1 MKKRILRIMTGIL
14 ILSIL
19 FSGITGCTDDASGG
33 DLVVTDMLGRE
44 VTISGDVETAVCI
57 GPGTLRLYT
66 YVADVDK
73 LCGVEQIEL
82 DNPIGRPYTMVYT
95 QLSDL
100 TVIGPGGP
108 ANSPDA
114 EKLLTAE
121 PDVIFST
128 YAKEAAAADD
138 LQEKT
143 GIPVISVSYGA
154 TAPFDDTLNAS
165 LKLIGTVMGTEERAE
180 EVLAFINDCKADLNT
195 RTSDIADADK
205 VSVYYGAQSYKGTHG
220 IESTTGGY
228 ALFTAINTQSVV
240 DQEGISGY
248 VMLDKEQLL
257 EWDPEVI
264 FVDLGGIA
272 LVSEDRAENP
282 SYYEALTAFESGKVY
297 SQLPYNYY
305 SANIEVAIIDAYY
318 MGMVLYPEQFTDVTI
333 DQKAKE
339 VFEMMLGA
347 DVYEQLVTDFGPLDQ
362 LTF

>member
-114 EKLLTAE
+114 EQ
-121 PDVIFST
+121 VIDS
-128 YAKEAAAADD
+128 
-138 LQEKT
+138 
-143 GIPVISVSYGA
+143 
-154 TAPFDDTLNAS
+154 
-165 LKLIGTVMGTEERAE
+165 
-180 EVLAFINDCKADLNT
+180 
-195 RTSDIADADK
+195 
-205 VSVYYGAQSYKGTHG
+205 
-220 IESTTGGY
+220 
-228 ALFTAINTQSVV
+228 
-240 DQEGISGY
+240 
-248 VMLDKEQLL
+248 
-257 EWDPEVI
+257 
-264 FVDLGGIA
+264 
-272 LVSEDRAENP
+272 
-282 SYYEALTAFESGKVY
+282 
-297 SQLPYNYY
+297 
-305 SANIEVAIIDAYY
+305 
-318 MGMVLYPEQFTDVTI
+318 
-333 DQKAKE
+333 
-339 VFEMMLGA
+339 
-347 DVYEQLVTDFGPLDQ
+347 
-362 LTF
+362 

>member
-1 MKKRILRIMTGIL
+1 MKKRVLRVMSVIL

-19 FSGITGCTDDASGG
+19 FSGITGCTDNSSDG

-44 VTISGDVETAVCI
+44 VTISGDVETAICI

-95 QLSDL
+95 QLSEL

-114 EKLLTAE
+114 EKLLTVE
-121 PDVIFST
+121 PDIIFST
-128 YAKEAAAADD
+128 YAKEAVAADE

-143 GIPVISVSYGA
+143 GVPVVAVSYGT
-154 TAPFDDTLNAS
+154 TAPFDETLNAS

-180 EVLAFINDCKADLNT
+180 EVVAFINSCKDDLNA
-195 RTSDIADADK
+195 RTSDIPETDK

-228 ALFTAINTQSVV
+228 ALFAAINTQSVV

-264 FVDLGGIA
+264 FVDLGGIG

-282 SYYEALTAFESGKVY
+282 SYYKALSAFETGNTY

-305 SANIEVAIIDAYY
+305 SANIDVAIIDAYY
-318 MGMVLYPEQFTDVTI
+318 MGMVLYPEVFSDITI
-333 DQKAKE
+333 AEKASE
-339 VFEMMLGA
+339 IFETMLGE
-347 DVYEQLVTDFGPLDQ
+347 DVYEQMVTDFGPLDR

>member
-1 MKKRILRIMTGIL
+1 MDKRISRIMIVFL
-14 ILSIL
+14 IVALL
-19 FSGITGCTDDASGG
+19 FSGITGCTDNSSGG

-44 VTISGDVETAVCI
+44 VTISGDIETAVCI
-57 GPGTLRLYT
+57 GPGALRLYS
-66 YVADVDK
+66 YVADVDQ

-114 EKLLTAE
+114 EKLLTVE

-128 YAKEAAAADD
+128 YAKEAVAADE
-138 LQEKT
+138 LQKKT
-143 GIPVISVSYGA
+143 GVPVVAVSYGT

-165 LKLIGTVMGTEERAE
+165 LELIGTVMDTEERAE
-180 EVLAFINDCKADLNT
+180 EVVAFINSCKDDLNT
-195 RTSDIADADK
+195 RTADVSDADK

-228 ALFTAINTQSVV
+228 ALLNAINTQSVV

-264 FVDLGGIA
+264 FIDLAGVA
-272 LVSEDRAENP
+272 MVSEDRAENP
-282 SYYEALTAFESGKVY
+282 SYYSALSAFESANIY
-297 SQLPYNYY
+297 AQLPYNYY
-305 SANIEVAIIDAYY
+305 SANIDVAIIDAYF
-318 MGMVLYPEQFTDVTI
+318 MGMVLYPEAFSDITI
-333 DQKAKE
+333 AEKASE
-339 VFEMMLGA
+339 VFEMMLGE
-347 DVYEQLVTDFGPLDQ
+347 DVYEQLVTDFGPLDR